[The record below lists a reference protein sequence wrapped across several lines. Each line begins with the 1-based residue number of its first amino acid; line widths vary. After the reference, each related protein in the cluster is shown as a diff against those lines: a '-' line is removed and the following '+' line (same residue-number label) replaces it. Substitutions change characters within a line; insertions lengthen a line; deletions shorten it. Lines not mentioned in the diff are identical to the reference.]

1 MAFTIS
7 FGNSGSD
14 SMANWGMMLMV
25 LAIFLYFT
33 GLWRMIGD
41 KWAAFFSSGLWTQ
54 TISNIK
60 GTWGRVPMGQPGVA
74 QGSVPGV
81 LAAAPPAPFA

>member
-7 FGNSGSD
+7 FGNSDGGL
-14 SMANWGMMLMV
+14 MANWGLMLLF

-33 GLWRMIGD
+33 GLWRMIGE
-41 KWAAFFSSGLWTQ
+41 KWVAFFNSSLWTQ

-60 GTWGRVPMGQPGVA
+60 TTWGKVPMGQPGIA
-74 QGSVPGV
+74 QGAVPGA
-81 LAAAPPAPFA
+81 LAVPPAPFA